1 MITQAFTIGS
11 EDNGTSIVN
20 ARATLSH
27 PLADE
32 VSVAIGSGHY
42 ARFPYSVELAFFR
55 NGEWVTDILPEFA
68 GCADAIAGDTR
79 VYAYVPLIYFAQ
91 FLENYGTG
99 E

>member
-68 GCADAIAGDTR
+68 ACADAIAGNTR